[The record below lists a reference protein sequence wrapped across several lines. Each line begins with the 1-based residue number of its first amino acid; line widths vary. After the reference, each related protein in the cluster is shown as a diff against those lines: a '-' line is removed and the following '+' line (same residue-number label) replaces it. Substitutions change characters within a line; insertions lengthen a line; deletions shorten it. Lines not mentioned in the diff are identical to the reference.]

1 MTELQLLS
9 DSIVDLKWFKENS
22 HKIREDYEG
31 EFVAIKGKRIIDSA
45 STAVILIKKLERRGG
60 DSNLVLIKHIT
71 PKGEIVI
78 L

>member
-9 DSIVDLKWFKENS
+9 DSIADLKWFRENS
-22 HKIREDYEG
+22 AKLRERYG
-31 EFVAIKGKRIIDSA
+31 EKFIAIKSQAVVDSA
-45 STAVILIKKLERRGG
+45 PTAKILIEKLEKRGEDSNLILIKY
-60 DSNLVLIKHIT
+60 VT

>member
-9 DSIVDLKWFKENS
+9 ESIADLKWFKENS
-22 HKIREDYEG
+22 FKIREGYEG

-45 STAVILIKKLERRGG
+45 PTAVILIKKLEKRGG

>member
-9 DSIVDLKWFKENS
+9 GSIADLKWFKENS
-22 HKIREDYEG
+22 PKIREDYEG
-31 EFVAIKGKRIIDSA
+31 EFVAIKDKKIIDSA
-45 STAVILIKKLERRGG
+45 PTAVILIKKLERRGG